1 MSVLRVGIVGA
12 GKIGAKRAREV
23 ARAHDSRLVAVV
35 DSDAT
40 RARALAGEYSCRSG
54 TDWEALVSSREVD
67 AVIVAT
73 THRWLARVSL
83 GALDSHKHVLCE
95 KPLARNA
102 AEARPVVAA
111 STRNGA
117 RLMTG
122 FNHRFHASLNMAHQM
137 FERNEIG
144 RPLWIRCRYGHGGRP
159 GYEHEWR
166 ASPEESGGGE
176 LLDQG
181 VHALDLFRWFLGDF
195 DEISATL
202 SNSFWPMPVEDNAF
216 CTLRTANGEV
226 AHLHASWTQW
236 KNLFS
241 FELCGA
247 RGYLLAEG
255 LGGSY
260 GAERLVVGLRAA
272 NGGAPQEGVMDFDGE
287 DSSWEREWRE
297 FLSAIREERPPV
309 GDGQDGLAVL
319 HLVEAAYASAR
330 ERRAVSLSAKEEYAE
345 PRVHRAVS

>member
-35 DSDAT
+35 DSDAV
-40 RARALAGEYSCRSG
+40 RARALAGEYACRSG

-122 FNHRFHASLNMAHQM
+122 FNHREPGVVGVEAS
-137 FERNEIG
+137 
-144 RPLWIRCRYGHGGRP
+144 
-159 GYEHEWR
+159 R
-166 ASPEESGGGE
+166 ATAGE
-176 LLDQG
+176 L
-181 VHALDLFRWFLGDF
+181 V
-195 DEISATL
+195 
-202 SNSFWPMPVEDNAF
+202 
-216 CTLRTANGEV
+216 
-226 AHLHASWTQW
+226 
-236 KNLFS
+236 
-241 FELCGA
+241 
-247 RGYLLAEG
+247 
-255 LGGSY
+255 
-260 GAERLVVGLRAA
+260 
-272 NGGAPQEGVMDFDGE
+272 
-287 DSSWEREWRE
+287 
-297 FLSAIREERPPV
+297 
-309 GDGQDGLAVL
+309 
-319 HLVEAAYASAR
+319 VEAAAGLKRAGASDTILATLVR
-330 ERRAVSLSAKEEYAE
+330 FILERSS
-345 PRVHRAVS
+345 